1 MQAMPT
7 CARLISIVLLAL
19 LSAGTAQADEDPV
32 SVIEFANGAIN
43 PDVLDVP
50 AGSRFKLELR
60 NSGADPVEFESLE
73 LRKEKV
79 LGPGVTSFIVIRRL
93 DPGEYRFFDDFHPDT
108 PPARLV
114 AREAGGQ

>member
-1 MQAMPT
+1 MST
-7 CARLISIVLLAL
+7 CARLIPIVFGAV
-19 LSAGTAQADEDPV
+19 LSTAAARADEVPV
-32 SVIEFANGAIN
+32 FVIEFASGRIA
-43 PDVLDVP
+43 PSVLEVP
-50 AGSRFKLELR
+50 AGTRFKLELR
-60 NSGADPVEFESLE
+60 NTGTDPVEFESIE

-79 LGPGVTSFIVIRRL
+79 LGPGVTSFVVIRRL

>member
-7 CARLISIVLLAL
+7 CARLISIVLVAV

-32 SVIEFANGAIN
+32 FVIEFANGAIN
-43 PDVLDVP
+43 PAVLDVP
-50 AGSRFKLELR
+50 AGRRVKREVR
-60 NSGADPVEFESLE
+60 NSGADPIEFESIE

-79 LGPGVTSFIVIRRL
+79 LGPSVTSFIVIRRL